1 MGYGIKI
8 SFPRPPQWRHRSPGF
23 LKFLSFVEWQNKQ
36 TNNQK
41 QNNGF
46 MGFSGFQ
53 THLTIRTCLL
63 FFHNCICFFAPLFPF
78 EILDCFTDSY
88 SLRAKNA
95 LNSWMSCNF
104 AILKKYG
111 RRIAPDLI
119 GITREVHKGWERV
132 YTTFLASYSGPFW
145 RNDVQSKR
153 RNSKKTWPDLE
164 KTRRNQL

>member
-1 MGYGIKI
+1 M
-8 SFPRPPQWRHRSPGF
+8 
-23 LKFLSFVEWQNKQ
+23 EWQNKQ
-36 TNNQK
+36 TNK
-41 QNNGF
+41 QTSKNKKMDLWLFPGF
-46 MGFSGFQ
+46 KHILQ
-53 THLTIRTCLL
+53 YVHAC
-63 FFHNCICFFAPLFPF
+63 CFFIIEFAFLLPLFPF

-119 GITREVHKGWERV
+119 GITREVPKGWERV